1 MPIALERKL
10 SPVQPRTMVEQ
21 AAEAIVNAA
30 ARGVF
35 LPGDRLVEA
44 AIARELA
51 ISRVPVREAL
61 RLLESHG
68 IVVATPYKGM
78 RLAECTSSRVRELT
92 AVRKVLEAMAA
103 REARA
108 RAQSA
113 EDWKELRRLADEMKI
128 AAGGEDASRINELE
142 VAFHGELFRMS
153 GNAVLIGL
161 WQSLA
166 RQILIL
172 GALTRSAMGPG
183 EVARRHESLLDSLE
197 HGDPAALDAALGV
210 HLAWLDA
217 FDAEAA
223 LATLRKPKPAAGG

>member
-44 AIARELA
+44 EIARELT

-68 IVVATPYKGM
+68 VVVATPYKGM
-78 RLAECTSSRVRELT
+78 RLAELSNDRVRQLI

-103 REARA
+103 REAKTRA
-108 RAQSA
+108 VAA
-113 EDWKELRRLADEMKI
+113 EDWAELRRLVDALKR
-128 AAGGEDASRINELE
+128 AATEDDSGRVNELD
-142 VAFHGELFRMS
+142 VAFHTELFRMS
-153 GNAVLIGL
+153 GNTVLIGL
-161 WQSLA
+161 WQSLS
-166 RQILIL
+166 RQVLIL
-172 GALTRSAMGPG
+172 CALTRTTMGPQ

-197 HGDPAALDAALGV
+197 HADPATLDAALAV
-210 HLAWLDA
+210 HLGWLDA

-223 LATLRKPKPAAGG
+223 LATLRKPKRGG